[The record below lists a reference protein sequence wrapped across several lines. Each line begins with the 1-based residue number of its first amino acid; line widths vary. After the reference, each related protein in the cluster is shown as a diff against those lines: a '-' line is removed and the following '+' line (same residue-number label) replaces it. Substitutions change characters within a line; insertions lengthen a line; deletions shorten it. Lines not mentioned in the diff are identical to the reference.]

1 MFAQGPRGHYLFIIK
16 SHLQSYPCPININC
30 FWNAGFLLVI
40 SIVLQLITGILLA
53 LHYTPDIN
61 YSYYSIIRE
70 VYYGW
75 SLRYIHSNGASFLF
89 TVLFIHIG
97 RGLYYGSYY
106 YTSNVWFSGI
116 FIFLILMAIAF
127 IGYVLPWGQMSFW
140 GATVITNLLSA
151 FPCLIEWIC
160 GGFYISSPTLKRFF
174 IFHFILPFII
184 CGIIIIHVYY
194 LHYLSSNNSLGYN
207 INNFKILFFPFINYK
222 DIFGLLLW
230 GNNTKIQLF
239 IGIFTLSHP
248 DNAFQVNELVT
259 PLHIVPEW
267 YFLSYYTMLK
277 AIPNKNAGF
286 IILLTSILIL
296 LLFGESRRLNFN
308 SNFYNIHFFLI
319 IICFLWIGAQLPQ
332 EIFISYGR
340 ILTLF
345 YYKIIVYYLY
355 DIAGLDVELGNV
367 IKVYPKRINGIPE
380 LCGHPSRPSKTQNL
394 LEKVNGKG
402 MLPDTQT
409 RKCLFFGV

>member
-1 MFAQGPRGHYLFIIK
+1 MEVPVVGAVNDPSLAEGVFIIKSHYLFIIK

-116 FIFLILMAIAF
+116 FIFYSFVAIAF

-160 GGFYISSPTLKRFF
+160 GGFYIKSATLKRFF

-222 DIFGLLLW
+222 DIFGLLLN
-230 GNNTKIQLF
+230 GKATKIQLF

-248 DNAFQVNELVT
+248 DNAFQVNELIT

-296 LLFGESRRLNFN
+296 MLFLSLLGSLGDSLGEPSFMFPMDRTHDA
-308 SNFYNIHFFLI
+308 SACFFLI

-332 EIFISYGR
+332 EIFISSGR
-340 ILTLF
+340 ILTLL
-345 YYKIIVYYLY
+345 YYFIILSISTKINI
-355 DIAGLDVELGNV
+355 
-367 IKVYPKRINGIPE
+367 
-380 LCGHPSRPSKTQNL
+380 S
-394 LEKVNGKG
+394 
-402 MLPDTQT
+402 
-409 RKCLFFGV
+409 

>member
-1 MFAQGPRGHYLFIIK
+1 MEVPVVGAVNDPSLAEGVFIIKSHYLFIIK

-116 FIFLILMAIAF
+116 FIFYSFVAIAF

-140 GATVITNLLSA
+140 GATVITNLLSP

-160 GGFYISSPTLKRFF
+160 GGFYISNPTLKRFF

-222 DIFGLLLW
+222 DIFGLLLN
-230 GNNTKIQLF
+230 GKATKIQLF

-248 DNAFQVNELVT
+248 DNAFQVNELIT

-296 LLFGESRRLNFN
+296 MLFLSLLGSLGDSLGEPSFMFPMDRTHDA
-308 SNFYNIHFFLI
+308 SACFFLI
-319 IICFLWIGAQLPQ
+319 IICFLWI
-332 EIFISYGR
+332 
-340 ILTLF
+340 
-345 YYKIIVYYLY
+345 
-355 DIAGLDVELGNV
+355 VE
-367 IKVYPKRINGIPE
+367 PE
-380 LCGHPSRPSKTQNL
+380 VPL
-394 LEKVNGKG
+394 
-402 MLPDTQT
+402 
-409 RKCLFFGV
+409 

>member
-1 MFAQGPRGHYLFIIK
+1 MIK

-116 FIFLILMAIAF
+116 FIFYSFVAIAF

-151 FPCLIEWIC
+151 FPCRKPATAVSLIS
-160 GGFYISSPTLKRFF
+160 G
-174 IFHFILPFII
+174 
-184 CGIIIIHVYY
+184 
-194 LHYLSSNNSLGYN
+194 
-207 INNFKILFFPFINYK
+207 
-222 DIFGLLLW
+222 
-230 GNNTKIQLF
+230 
-239 IGIFTLSHP
+239 
-248 DNAFQVNELVT
+248 
-259 PLHIVPEW
+259 
-267 YFLSYYTMLK
+267 
-277 AIPNKNAGF
+277 
-286 IILLTSILIL
+286 
-296 LLFGESRRLNFN
+296 
-308 SNFYNIHFFLI
+308 
-319 IICFLWIGAQLPQ
+319 
-332 EIFISYGR
+332 
-340 ILTLF
+340 
-345 YYKIIVYYLY
+345 
-355 DIAGLDVELGNV
+355 
-367 IKVYPKRINGIPE
+367 
-380 LCGHPSRPSKTQNL
+380 
-394 LEKVNGKG
+394 
-402 MLPDTQT
+402 
-409 RKCLFFGV
+409 

>member
-1 MFAQGPRGHYLFIIK
+1 MLYLIQYLIHYQLHYLFLIK
-16 SHLQSYPCPININC
+16 SHLQSYPCPNNINYL
-30 FWNAGFLLVI
+30 WNIGFLLGI

-53 LHYTPDIN
+53 LHYIPDIN
-61 YSYYSIIRE
+61 YSYYSVMYIIRE

-75 SLRYIHSNGASFLF
+75 SLRYIHSNGASFVF
-89 TVLFIHIG
+89 IVLFIHIG

-106 YTSNVWFSGI
+106 YNSNSWFSGI
-116 FIFLILMAIAF
+116 IIFIILMAIAF
-127 IGYVLPWGQMSFW
+127 IGYVLPWGQISFW
-140 GATVITNLLSA
+140 GATVITNLLSP
-151 FPCLIEWIC
+151 FPCLIVWIC
-160 GGFYISSPTLKRFF
+160 GGFYISNPTLKRFL
-174 IFHFILPFII
+174 IFHFILPFIL
-184 CGIIIIHVYY
+184 CGFIIIHFYY

-207 INNFKILFFPFINYK
+207 INNKILFFPFIFIK
-222 DIFGLLLW
+222 DIFGLFNVITLYI
-230 GNNTKIQLF
+230 IQLF
-239 IGIFTLSHP
+239 FGVYSLSHP

-277 AIPNKNAGF
+277 VIPNKNAGF

-345 YYKIIVYYLY
+345 YYFIIIYL
-355 DIAGLDVELGNV
+355 
-367 IKVYPKRINGIPE
+367 
-380 LCGHPSRPSKTQNL
+380 
-394 LEKVNGKG
+394 
-402 MLPDTQT
+402 
-409 RKCLFFGV
+409 LFVL

>member
-1 MFAQGPRGHYLFIIK
+1 MY
-16 SHLQSYPCPININC
+16 
-30 FWNAGFLLVI
+30 
-40 SIVLQLITGILLA
+40 
-53 LHYTPDIN
+53 
-61 YSYYSIIRE
+61 IIRE

-89 TVLFIHIG
+89 IVLFIHIG

-106 YTSNVWFSGI
+106 YNSNSWFSGI
-116 FIFLILMAIAF
+116 IIFIILMAIAF

-140 GATVITNLLSA
+140 GATVITNLLSP

-160 GGFYISSPTLKRFF
+160 GGFYISNPTLKRFF

-184 CGIIIIHVYY
+184 CGFIIIHFYY
-194 LHYLSSNNSLGYN
+194 LHYLSSNNSLMFS
-207 INNFKILFFPFINYK
+207 INNRIPFFLFVLIK
-222 DIFGLLLW
+222 DIFGLFIII
-230 GNNTKIQLF
+230 TIYTIQLYF
-239 IGIFTLSHP
+239 GIFSLSHP

-296 LLFGESRRLNFN
+296 LLFGESHRRRN
-308 SNFYNIHFFLI
+308 SNFCISCFFLI

-345 YYKIIVYYLY
+345 YYFIIIYL
-355 DIAGLDVELGNV
+355 LFVFSV
-367 IKVYPKRINGIPE
+367 ILLPFILLSFGIH
-380 LCGHPSRPSKTQNL
+380 G
-394 LEKVNGKG
+394 
-402 MLPDTQT
+402 
-409 RKCLFFGV
+409 

>member
-1 MFAQGPRGHYLFIIK
+1 MLSINDPMLRPGQSKLHYLFIIK

-53 LHYTPDIN
+53 LHYIPDIN
-61 YSYYSIIRE
+61 YSYYSVMYIIRE

-116 FIFLILMAIAF
+116 FIFYSFVAIAF

-160 GGFYISSPTLKRFF
+160 GGFYIKSATLKRFF

-222 DIFGLLLW
+222 DIFGLLLN
-230 GNNTKIQLF
+230 GKATKIQLF

-267 YFLSYYTMLK
+267 YFLLYYTMLK
-277 AIPNKNAGF
+277 AVPNKNAGF

-319 IICFLWIGAQLPQ
+319 IICFLWI
-332 EIFISYGR
+332 
-340 ILTLF
+340 
-345 YYKIIVYYLY
+345 
-355 DIAGLDVELGNV
+355 VE
-367 IKVYPKRINGIPE
+367 PE
-380 LCGHPSRPSKTQNL
+380 VPL
-394 LEKVNGKG
+394 
-402 MLPDTQT
+402 
-409 RKCLFFGV
+409 